1 MTPVFL
7 LAHLAQSRELA
18 HFLLTEPTVGSIW
31 GGMAIAFGFG
41 AFHAL
46 SPGHGKALVSAYLIG
61 TQGTPQQAILLG
73 VTTTITHTLG
83 VFLLG
88 AIALFASQYILP
100 EQLYP
105 VLSALSGM
113 MICLVGVSLVRKRLQ
128 SPSHDHHSDHE
139 HDHHH
144 HHHHH
149 HHHASN
155 KLSDLIKLGIAG
167 GLVPCP
173 SALVM
178 LLGAIALHQIT
189 YGLFLVTGFSL
200 GLALVLVLL
209 GLIAVYAR
217 QWLEKFPRTQAISRS
232 LSLTS
237 ACVVVVIGLGLTFV
251 SSTSL
256 L

>member
-1 MTPVFL
+1 MTSTFL
-7 LAHLAQSRELA
+7 LAHLAQSRELT
-18 HFLLTEPTVGSIW
+18 HFLLAEPTLGSIL
-31 GGMAIAFGFG
+31 GGMAIAFSFG

-61 TQGTPQQAILLG
+61 TQGTPQQAIVLG

-105 VLSALSGM
+105 VLSVLSGI
-113 MICLVGVSLVRKRLQ
+113 MICLVGVGLVRKRLQ
-128 SPSHDHHSDHE
+128 SQS

-144 HHHHH
+144 HDHHHDHPDH
-149 HHHASN
+149 HHDHSSHT
-155 KLSDLIKLGIAG
+155 LSDLVKLGIAG

-173 SALVM
+173 SAMVM
-178 LLGAIALHQIT
+178 LLGAIALHQIV

-217 QWLEKFPRTQAISRS
+217 QWLEKFPQTQEISRR
-232 LSLTS
+232 LSVAS
-237 ACVVVVIGLGLTFV
+237 ACVVVVIGLGLTWV